1 MKKTLHIASVLI
13 LTLLINDAVMAIPA
27 FARKYRMS
35 CTTCHNPIPRL
46 KAYGDSFAG
55 NGFQLEDQEA
65 PRYTVETGD
74 RLLSL
79 IREFPLAVRLDG
91 YMSIEHRKNQKEE
104 TVTDFRTPFMLKLLS
119 GGSLSEHLAYYF
131 YFYMDERGEIAGVE
145 DAYLMYNNLFN
156 IDLDIYLG
164 QFQVSDP
171 LFKRELRLTLE
182 DYHIY
187 TVSPGISNI
196 NLKYDKGMMVTL
208 GTEFGTTI
216 VGEVLNGNGIGEA
229 DEKWQFDNDKYK
241 NLMGRVSQDI
251 SDFLR
256 IGAFTY
262 YGNEAIH
269 FQDLYIDSEKIA
281 TYEGKNEAL
290 LWGPDMSIALND
302 QFEVNLQ
309 YIKRT
314 DSRIINMNSKG
325 EYQLYKDVETQ
336 GGFGEIIYTP
346 GGDKSRWY
354 FVGLYNWTDSDMND
368 LDYQSASIQAGYLLR
383 TNVRLVSEYTYNFSH
398 ENNEWWRG
406 SLGFVAAF

>member
-1 MKKTLHIASVLI
+1 MKRFVHIGIAVI
-13 LTLLINDAVMAIPA
+13 FVLLITDAAQAIPA
-27 FARKYRMS
+27 FARKYNMS
-35 CTTCHNPIPRL
+35 CMTCHNPIPRL

-55 NGFQLEDQEA
+55 NGFQLEDRKA

-74 RLLSL
+74 NLLSL
-79 IREFPLAVRLDG
+79 IRNFPLAVRLDG
-91 YMSIEHRKNQKEE
+91 YASIEHHKNKENE
-104 TVTDFRTPFMLKLLS
+104 TTTDFRTPFLLKLLS

-131 YFYMDERGEIAGVE
+131 YFYMDERGEVAGVE

-196 NLKYDKGMMVTL
+196 NLKYDKGVMVTL
-208 GTEFGTTI
+208 GTNFGTTI

-229 DEKWQFDNDKYK
+229 NENWQFDNDKYK
-241 NLMGRVSQDI
+241 NLMGRVSQDV

-281 TYEGKNEAL
+281 TYDGKNEAV

-302 QFEVNLQ
+302 KFEFNLQ
-309 YIKRT
+309 YLQRT
-314 DSRIINMNSKG
+314 DSRVIDMDPKG
-325 EYQLYKDVETQ
+325 EYQLYKDVKTQ
-336 GGFGEIIYTP
+336 GGFGEIIFTP
-346 GGDKSRWY
+346 KGDKSRWY
-354 FVGLYNWTDSDMND
+354 LVGLYNWTDSDLDD
-368 LDYQSASIQAGYLLR
+368 LDFQSASIQAGYLLR
-383 TNVRLVSEYTYNFSH
+383 RNVRLVSEYSYNFSH
-398 ENNEWWRG
+398 ENREWWRG